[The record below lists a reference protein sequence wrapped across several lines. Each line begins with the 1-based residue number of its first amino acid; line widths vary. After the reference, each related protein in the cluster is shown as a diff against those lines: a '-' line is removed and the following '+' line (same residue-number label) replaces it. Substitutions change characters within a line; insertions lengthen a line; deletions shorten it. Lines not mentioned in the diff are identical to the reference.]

1 MATDLLA
8 SGSTVKS
15 GTLNGVTSS
24 TGSSASSQK
33 AASIAAQNAAL
44 IAAKEKGTASGT
56 ASASSGSAAS
66 QAQLSSDINF
76 FLKLLTTQLKNQD
89 PSAPLDTNQFTQQIA
104 QYSSVQQ
111 QVNTNSNLEKLL
123 AANKQSSAVTAVGY
137 IGKEIESKGNT
148 GVVTGGQGAFSYI
161 LPKAA
166 NSAEIT
172 ITNSIGQVVFR
183 GNGDTKSGRN
193 IVVWDG
199 KNSTTGKQEPD
210 GTYKIAIN
218 ALDPAGKA
226 ILAETRSVAT
236 VTGVET
242 DSAGNTLLSAG
253 NGTINFNDVLAVR
266 AISRANL

>member
-1 MATDLLA
+1 MTTDVLS
-8 SGSTVKS
+8 SGSAVNS
-15 GTLNGVTSS
+15 GVLNANTTTASS
-24 TGSSASSQK
+24 TSSASS
-33 AASIAAQNAAL
+33 AA
-44 IAAKEKGTASGT
+44 G
-56 ASASSGSAAS
+56 S

-89 PSAPLDTNQFTQQIA
+89 PSSPLDTNQFTQQIA

-123 AANKQSSAVTAVGY
+123 AANKQSSASTAVGY
-137 IGKEIESKGNT
+137 IGKEIESRGNT
-148 GVVTGGQGAFSYI
+148 GEVSGGQGAFSYI

-172 ITNSIGQVVFR
+172 ITNATGQVVFK

-199 KNSTTGKQEPD
+199 TNSSTGSKEPD
-210 GTYKIAIN
+210 GTYKIAVN
-218 ALDPAGKA
+218 ALDPAGKP

-236 VTGVET
+236 VIGVET
-242 DSAGNTLLSAG
+242 DAAGNTLLSAG
-253 NGTINFNDVLAVR
+253 QGTVNFNDVLAVR
-266 AISRANL
+266 AISRANI